1 MPSFTVTAAGQR
13 VNLGISG
20 AAQASFTVTN
30 TSTQT
35 LKGRMM
41 ARPAD
46 SAMPEWFSVIG
57 ESVRDFGPDAS
68 EQVVVQL
75 SVPQTASSLNEY
87 SPGGAVCGTLS

>member
-35 LKGRMM
+35 LKGRMLTK
-41 ARPAD
+41 PSD
-46 SAMPEWFSVIG
+46 SASPDWFSVVG
-57 ESVRDFGPDAS
+57 
-68 EQVVVQL
+68 
-75 SVPQTASSLNEY
+75 
-87 SPGGAVCGTLS
+87 